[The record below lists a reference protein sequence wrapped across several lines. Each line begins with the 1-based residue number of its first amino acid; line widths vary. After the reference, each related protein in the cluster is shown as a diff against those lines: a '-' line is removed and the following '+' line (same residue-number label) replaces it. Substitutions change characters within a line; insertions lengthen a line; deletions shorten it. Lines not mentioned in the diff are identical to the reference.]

1 MTPEAGLAFTR
12 ALAGTLRVEP
22 STVSSDGVLELCELE
37 FKAIR
42 RDTNASAETYVL
54 LDGQFN
60 IRFSEKDGITYSVAL
75 GLKDFPGGVSKAHIR
90 PANVFVRAP
99 NGKVAKNSFRRDGAP
114 GFTVVGGPVVGAGQD
129 VLSGIIESSVLEVG
143 FNRKP
148 GGRDVTIVLDLT
160 VADTDITGV
169 MPRRK
174 HRAAQVSEFGTCAL
188 RLAEESLE
196 TLRK

>member
-12 ALAGTLRVEP
+12 ALAGTLKVEP

-42 RDTNASAETYVL
+42 RDTNANAEAYVL

-60 IRFSEKDGITYSVAL
+60 VRFSDKHGITYSLAL
-75 GLKDFPGGVSKAHIR
+75 GLKDFPGGVSRAHIR
-90 PANVFVRAP
+90 PANAFVRAP
-99 NGKVAKNSFRRDGAP
+99 NGKVAKNTFRRDGAP
-114 GFTVVGGPVVGAGQD
+114 GFTVVGGLVEGAGQD

-160 VADTDITGV
+160 VADTDITGA

-174 HRAAQVSEFGTCAL
+174 HRAAQVNEFGTCVL